1 MKTLVT
7 ALIIVLSL
15 TVVTALVSAWQS
27 SKLNV
32 SNTNIIL
39 LQPLSSR
46 GTKTIFITPNNIRYY
61 AKYLDNSV
69 TIDDRVIRVTS
80 GSASEALITVPLAD
94 TDELDPETIVRV
106 TVGFDSD
113 LVTTDNDVRV
123 GISDGSY
130 YNQFY
135 ITDTATSRVCYPYG
149 GSHEGNTASEGT
161 SYYPGQVTMIF
172 QPFYKYGSCYTGHD
186 GGHVN
191 VGIFSNTVDPTSGLN
206 LQVNRGSSAEQYRI
220 YYFMIEF
227 L

>member
-1 MKTLVT
+1 M
-7 ALIIVLSL
+7 
-15 TVVTALVSAWQS
+15 
-27 SKLNV
+27 
-32 SNTNIIL
+32 L
-39 LQPLSSR
+39 LLPLSSR

-69 TIDDRVIRVTS
+69 TIDDRVIRVAS
-80 GSASEALITVPLAD
+80 GSTSEALITVPLAD

-130 YNQFY
+130 YNQFC
-135 ITDTATSRVCYPYG
+135 ITDTTTSRVCNPVG

-191 VGIFSNTVDPTSGLN
+191 VGTFSNTQVDSTCK
-206 LQVNRGSSAEQYRI
+206 
-220 YYFMIEF
+220 
-227 L
+227 